1 MLKYNIIRF
10 CVWQEKIANFLG
22 FFTVLLLSTAM
33 RMKAEALPW
42 KVILKLD
49 YIYNRMIP
57 ATVSASSY
65 EKQFREAASKGFSV
79 LQIAKNSGFPL
90 LISTVTSFF
99 LHQLHTGTCTDTICS
114 GFHHFLHILIAAY
127 SSGCF
132 HQTTPLHGI
141 LHQLDILRCGSA
153 C

>member
-65 EKQFREAASKGFSV
+65 EKQFREAASKGFGNV
-79 LQIAKNSGFPL
+79 KNY
-90 LISTVTSFF
+90 V
-99 LHQLHTGTCTDTICS
+99 
-114 GFHHFLHILIAAY
+114 
-127 SSGCF
+127 
-132 HQTTPLHGI
+132 
-141 LHQLDILRCGSA
+141 
-153 C
+153 